1 MKKYMPF
8 NGLRWSRDSGS
19 ALYDI
24 PQTAVFGRAG
34 GGKGDYVLF
43 TLLPLRKCKV
53 KQLPFPGSLSTETEP
68 PILSIRL
75 LT

>member
-34 GGKGDYVLF
+34 GGRRSPNYLEEIKIPRNGDKKGS
-43 TLLPLRKCKV
+43 
-53 KQLPFPGSLSTETEP
+53 PF
-68 PILSIRL
+68 I
-75 LT
+75 

>member
-34 GGKGDYVLF
+34 GGQILPK
-43 TLLPLRKCKV
+43 TLSRCTPKDGADQGLKM
-53 KQLPFPGSLSTETEP
+53 EE
-68 PILSIRL
+68 
-75 LT
+75 

>member
-34 GGKGDYVLF
+34 GGYLIIYIKD
-43 TLLPLRKCKV
+43 V
-53 KQLPFPGSLSTETEP
+53 K
-68 PILSIRL
+68 
-75 LT
+75 

>member
-34 GGKGDYVLF
+34 GVLSQGTEGLLHPGWTKDKKGEMSDEE
-43 TLLPLRKCKV
+43 K
-53 KQLPFPGSLSTETEP
+53 
-68 PILSIRL
+68 
-75 LT
+75 

>member
-1 MKKYMPF
+1 MPF

-34 GGKGDYVLF
+34 GGQVSQVQKLKKLSL
-43 TLLPLRKCKV
+43 TEELR
-53 KQLPFPGSLSTETEP
+53 QMQH
-68 PILSIRL
+68 
-75 LT
+75 LTRFCISN

>member
-19 ALYDI
+19 ALYDT

-34 GGKGDYVLF
+34 GEAIDADRRKDTIFYRLVRVVL
-43 TLLPLRKCKV
+43 
-53 KQLPFPGSLSTETEP
+53 
-68 PILSIRL
+68 IAD
-75 LT
+75 

>member
-34 GGKGDYVLF
+34 GAKPYKNISGLLSF
-43 TLLPLRKCKV
+43 TG
-53 KQLPFPGSLSTETEP
+53 QQ
-68 PILSIRL
+68 
-75 LT
+75 

>member
-34 GGKGDYVLF
+34 GGILKLLPFVFRSVFLAVPFRVCYVL
-43 TLLPLRKCKV
+43 V
-53 KQLPFPGSLSTETEP
+53 KHE
-68 PILSIRL
+68 
-75 LT
+75 

>member
-34 GGKGDYVLF
+34 GANLVLLKTNIDNVILVSVGYNA
-43 TLLPLRKCKV
+43 TLHHEERRV
-53 KQLPFPGSLSTETEP
+53 AA
-68 PILSIRL
+68 
-75 LT
+75 

>member
-34 GGKGDYVLF
+34 GVEG
-43 TLLPLRKCKV
+43 KV
-53 KQLPFPGSLSTETEP
+53 KSEE
-68 PILSIRL
+68 
-75 LT
+75 

>member
-1 MKKYMPF
+1 MPF

-34 GGKGDYVLF
+34 GANISSCLAYPVYVVILTVASLLLVKVLERNKFLSFFFLGKI
-43 TLLPLRKCKV
+43 K
-53 KQLPFPGSLSTETEP
+53 
-68 PILSIRL
+68 
-75 LT
+75 

>member
-34 GGKGDYVLF
+34 GGVLTGAEEGLLHPGWTREKKGGMSD
-43 TLLPLRKCKV
+43 
-53 KQLPFPGSLSTETEP
+53 E
-68 PILSIRL
+68 
-75 LT
+75 

>member
-34 GGKGDYVLF
+34 GGRELELY
-43 TLLPLRKCKV
+43 
-53 KQLPFPGSLSTETEP
+53 
-68 PILSIRL
+68 ILIYC
-75 LT
+75 

>member
-34 GGKGDYVLF
+34 GVIFVFLGMIF
-43 TLLPLRKCKV
+43 W
-53 KQLPFPGSLSTETEP
+53 F
-68 PILSIRL
+68 
-75 LT
+75 

>member
-34 GGKGDYVLF
+34 GASF
-43 TLLPLRKCKV
+43 TSSKV
-53 KQLPFPGSLSTETEP
+53 KEV
-68 PILSIRL
+68 IAH
-75 LT
+75 

>member
-34 GGKGDYVLF
+34 GQILPK
-43 TLLPLRKCKV
+43 TLSRCTPKDGADQGLKM
-53 KQLPFPGSLSTETEP
+53 EE
-68 PILSIRL
+68 
-75 LT
+75 